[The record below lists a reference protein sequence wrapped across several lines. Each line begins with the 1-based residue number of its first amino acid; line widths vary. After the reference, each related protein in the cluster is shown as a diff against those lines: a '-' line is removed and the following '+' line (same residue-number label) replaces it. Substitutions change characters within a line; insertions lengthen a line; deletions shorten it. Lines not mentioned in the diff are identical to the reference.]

1 MEIEAWVLLFYFA
14 LWSIFYWFL
23 SQYISSLSRDKWV
36 EYVRSPDSDEMLLE
50 ALDPIIEEIEIRMDE
65 KLATFTGKFFGSI
78 GEMTRKAQELNPAT
92 DLKKAMKQGDWG
104 SVLLEYALNK
114 SQLGPIIG
122 QLKGS
127 NPQTP
132 PQNLDYRPC
141 NRVLLLFLSG

>member
-127 NPQTP
+127 NPPETAQNPPKTP
-132 PQNLDYRPC
+132 PKFGL
-141 NRVLLLFLSG
+141 

>member
-14 LWSIFYWFL
+14 IWSIFYWFL

-78 GEMTRKAQELNPAT
+78 GEMTKRAQELNPAT

-127 NPQTP
+127 KPPETDKKPPNTP
-132 PQNLDYRPC
+132 PKFGL
-141 NRVLLLFLSG
+141 

>member
-1 MEIEAWVLLFYFA
+1 MEIETSHLLGYFIV
-14 LWSIFYWFL
+14 WTIFYWFL

-50 ALDPIIEEIEIRMDE
+50 ALDPIVEEIEIRMDE

-78 GEMTRKAQELNPAT
+78 GEMTRRAQELNPAN

-127 NPQTP
+127 QSDKTP
-132 PQNLDYRPC
+132 PKPSKEPPKFGL
-141 NRVLLLFLSG
+141 

>member
-14 LWSIFYWFL
+14 IWSIFYWFL
-23 SQYISSLSRDKWV
+23 SQYISSLSRDKWIA
-36 EYVRSPDSDEMLLE
+36 YVRSPDSDEMLLE
-50 ALDPIIEEIEIRMDE
+50 ALDPIVEEIEIRMDE

-127 NPQTP
+127 NPPRNRQKTP
-132 PQNLDYRPC
+132 KHPP
-141 NRVLLLFLSG
+141 

>member
-1 MEIEAWVLLFYFA
+1 MEIETSHLLGYFII
-14 LWSIFYWFL
+14 WTIFYWFL

-50 ALDPIIEEIEIRMDE
+50 ALDPIVEEIEIRMDD

-78 GEMTRKAQELNPAT
+78 GEMTKRAQELNPAN

-127 NPQTP
+127 EPRETP
-132 PQNLDYRPC
+132 PKQAKEPPKFGL
-141 NRVLLLFLSG
+141 

>member
-14 LWSIFYWFL
+14 IWSIFYWFL

-50 ALDPIIEEIEIRMDE
+50 ALDPIVEEIEIRMDE

-127 NPQTP
+127 NPPETDKKPPNTP
-132 PQNLDYRPC
+132 PKFGL
-141 NRVLLLFLSG
+141 

>member
-1 MEIEAWVLLFYFA
+1 MEIEASVLLIYFA
-14 LWSIFYWFL
+14 IWSLFYWFL

-78 GEMTRKAQELNPAT
+78 GEMTKRAQELNPAT

-127 NPQTP
+127 KPPETDKKPPNTP
-132 PQNLDYRPC
+132 PKIWIIG
-141 NRVLLLFLSG
+141 V

>member
-1 MEIEAWVLLFYFA
+1 MEIETSHLLGYFII
-14 LWSIFYWFL
+14 WTIFYWFL

-50 ALDPIIEEIEIRMDE
+50 ALDPIVEEIEIRMDE

-114 SQLGPIIG
+114 SQLGPLIG

-127 NPQTP
+127 EPRETP
-132 PQNLDYRPC
+132 PKEGQKPPKFGL
-141 NRVLLLFLSG
+141 

>member
-1 MEIEAWVLLFYFA
+1 MELEAWVLLFYFA
-14 LWSIFYWFL
+14 IWSIFYWFL

-127 NPQTP
+127 NPPETDKKPPNTP
-132 PQNLDYRPC
+132 PKFGL
-141 NRVLLLFLSG
+141 

>member
-1 MEIEAWVLLFYFA
+1 MK
-14 LWSIFYWFL
+14 
-23 SQYISSLSRDKWV
+23 YISSLSRDKWIA
-36 EYVRSPDSDEMLLE
+36 YVRSPDSDEMLLE

-78 GEMTRKAQELNPAT
+78 GEMTRRAQELNPAT

-127 NPQTP
+127 QSPKEDENRGKTP
-132 PQNLDYRPC
+132 PKFGL
-141 NRVLLLFLSG
+141 